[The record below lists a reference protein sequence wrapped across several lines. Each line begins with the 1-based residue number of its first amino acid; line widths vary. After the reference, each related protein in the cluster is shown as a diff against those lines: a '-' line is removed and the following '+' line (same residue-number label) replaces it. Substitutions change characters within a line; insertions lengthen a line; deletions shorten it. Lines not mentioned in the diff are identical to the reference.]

1 MELSET
7 RDNKVRKYS
16 NLRFEGYASFSSSSS
31 SFYVRD
37 AKSSPLRAK
46 KFPLRYSLVCRC
58 KLLANYFRLTDEQ
71 KVAKI
76 TPAGRVNRS
85 SW

>member
-46 KFPLRYSLVCRC
+46 KFP
-58 KLLANYFRLTDEQ
+58 
-71 KVAKI
+71 
-76 TPAGRVNRS
+76 TPTLFSGMPMQTISQLFSPDR
-85 SW
+85 